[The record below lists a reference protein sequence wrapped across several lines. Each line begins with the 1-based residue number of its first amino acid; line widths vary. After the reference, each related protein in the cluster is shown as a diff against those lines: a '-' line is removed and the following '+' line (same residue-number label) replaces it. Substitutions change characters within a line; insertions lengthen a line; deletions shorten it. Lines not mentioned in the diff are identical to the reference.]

1 MSIPISSSSAPFRI
15 VQLDETDSTQAE
27 ALRRAAQGE
36 RGPVWISTARQT
48 RGRGRSGRAWATGA
62 GNLAATLLFEPAC
75 PAALL
80 PQLSLVTGIAAFDA
94 VTALFD
100 PIPGTPPLRLKWPN
114 DLLIGEAK
122 LAGILI
128 ESQMQGTTIV
138 AMAGVGI
145 NIAKAPEIAGRT
157 LTCLANHAAGPP
169 APQALLADLS
179 RQLQAWLAVWD
190 RGAGFALIREAWISR
205 ALPEGTAMMV
215 NAGAGPV
222 AGTFAGLDMDG
233 ALLLLEPSG
242 HRLRFSWG
250 DVTLPGPQIYSKG

>member
-1 MSIPISSSSAPFRI
+1 M
-15 VQLDETDSTQAE
+15 
-27 ALRRAAQGE
+27 
-36 RGPVWISTARQT
+36 
-48 RGRGRSGRAWATGA
+48 
-62 GNLAATLLFEPAC
+62 
-75 PAALL
+75 

-145 NIAKAPEIAGRT
+145 NIAKAPEINGRV
-157 LTCLANHAAGPP
+157 LTCLADHSGNPP
-169 APQALLADLS
+169 AVPVLLQELAQRMHDC
-179 RQLQAWLAVWD
+179 LQVWAK
-190 RGAGFALIREAWISR
+190 GAGFALIREAWISR